1 MDFVKVFVHNGEICQ
16 LPEPKPIKK
25 TSLLK
30 RILKV
35 IDQSLLGGSIVYRI
49 ATHMSSSGL

>member
-25 TSLLK
+25 TSWLK